1 MKVISLRALEEN
13 FDAVMEDVMVNKE
26 HYRIL
31 NETGDVMLIPIESYD
46 VLKEVYID
54 WVEEP
59 DNTPPVSGFDP
70 ERLPVEQFT
79 FVAQATQEG
88 VEPVSE

>member
-1 MKVISLRALEEN
+1 MKVISLQVLEEN
-13 FDAVMEDVMVNKE
+13 FDAVMEDVMANKE

-31 NETGDVMLIPIESYD
+31 NNTGDVMLIPIESYD

-54 WVEEP
+54 WVDEP
-59 DNTPPVSGFDP
+59 ANTAPVEGFDP

-79 FVAQATQEG
+79 FVCQDTQEG
-88 VEPVSE
+88 VDPVSE